1 MNEEKTYSIS
11 QAAETLGVSVPTLR
25 SWERRY
31 GMVVPQ
37 RTPGG
42 HRRYT
47 EEDIDRL
54 RVFVEVARKR
64 RAAETAHLVEE
75 LDSTPSGGR
84 PRKRLE
90 H

>member
-54 RVFVEVARKR
+54 RAFVQVARRR
-64 RAAETAHLVEE
+64 RAAETAHLIEE
-75 LDSTPSGGR
+75 LDSTSSGGG
-84 PRKRLE
+84 PRSRLE